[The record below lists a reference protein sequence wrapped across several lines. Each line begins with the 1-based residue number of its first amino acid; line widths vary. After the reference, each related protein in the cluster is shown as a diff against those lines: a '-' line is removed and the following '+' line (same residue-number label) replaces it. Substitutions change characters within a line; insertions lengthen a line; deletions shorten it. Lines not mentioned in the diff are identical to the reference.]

1 MEKTD
6 VTAFYVSPLG
16 RAQDTASVTLKRL
29 GRSAKT
35 YHWLREFHAP
45 IYDKK
50 TKKLSGPWDLMPS
63 YFTKE
68 DDLYVVK
75 KWADTV
81 FLKQGRVKQEYRKVS
96 QGLDKVLKAHGY
108 ERKDKYYKAV
118 NANKDTIVF
127 FCHFGVEC
135 VMLSHLLNISP
146 VCLWQGFCA
155 APTSVTTLYTEE
167 REKGIAVW
175 RCSSFG
181 DISHLY
187 AGNEEPAFAAR
198 FCEIY
203 DDMSQRH

>member
-1 MEKTD
+1 M
-6 VTAFYVSPLG
+6 
-16 RAQDTASVTLKRL
+16 
-29 GRSAKT
+29 
-35 YHWLREFHAP
+35 
-45 IYDKK
+45 
-50 TKKLSGPWDLMPS
+50 
-63 YFTKE
+63 
-68 DDLYVVK
+68 
-75 KWADTV
+75 
-81 FLKQGRVKQEYRKVS
+81 KQGRVKQEYRKVS

-198 FCEIY
+198 FAKSTTICRKDTDKSYKNGAVKISRFY
-203 DDMSQRH
+203 NPVLYCILS